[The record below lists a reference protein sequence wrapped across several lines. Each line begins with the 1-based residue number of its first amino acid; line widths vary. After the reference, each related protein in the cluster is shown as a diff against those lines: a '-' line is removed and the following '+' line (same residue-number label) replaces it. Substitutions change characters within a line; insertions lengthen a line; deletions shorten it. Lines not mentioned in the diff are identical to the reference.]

1 MKDLRLRKFLAVLPL
16 FAAYSL
22 LSSTGKAQAT
32 TATTTTTTTTTAAA
46 PAPAADEPQ
55 VLEKFVVTGSNIP
68 MAADAL
74 SVPVLTVGQ
83 TTMKD
88 SGVAADTL
96 DLLRK
101 VAPNISGVGQENAQ
115 IGTSTNFGGASVTI
129 KELPTLV
136 LVDGRRV
143 ANDPAEATG
152 GTQFVDLNMIPPAA
166 IERIEVLEDG
176 ASAIYGSD
184 AIGGVINIILKKNY
198 NGWESGAHYGFST
211 ESGRYEERSGYIMGG
226 VSNDVTSITIS
237 AEYAQHNNL
246 FLAARPYTNPIYGT
260 YTSAGVLE
268 VYDNL
273 SGNDNFYQ
281 LAPGVNAPPGG
292 GNSTI
297 DQLVAN
303 GTYIPKTADQ
313 IFQKF
318 NLASGETMLGS
329 LKRYSAMV
337 NFDHKIF
344 GSSLEGFGNILFSNV
359 KTASQLNAQPLVPFV
374 QDAWTDIN
382 VEGFSSS
389 PPPPGVTYIPN
400 TAPSNP
406 FSQAFLDQN
415 QSVAG
420 PGGVGSGEE
429 ILARERIT
437 ASPRLF
443 QNNSTLYRVV
453 GGLKG
458 DLTEDIHWEAAAN
471 INRYELA
478 YTNPGLFD
486 TNALL
491 TALADGQINPFAVNQ
506 APGALTGVVG
516 TAFVNMISTLNQFD
530 FKIDGNVFDL
540 PAGKLGFAVG
550 TAYVRENLAATPDI
564 NSLPNSTGT
573 TAGWSN
579 ATTFKDFSANR
590 DVWSVYG
597 EVNVPITDARMNIPG
612 AYAVDVDGA
621 VRHDAYSGAV
631 GATTVPEVNF
641 SYEPLDDQLKFRLS
655 AGKSFIAPQLYSLY
669 GPISAGSTVAL
680 NYTTI
685 NGVQKTNV
693 QFNGSSGSN
702 PNLAPETA
710 NSWATGFTYTPKFA
724 PGLSIAIDYSQIG
737 EKGLIG
743 TVPAAT
749 IIQSVESDGTAS
761 PYAGDVHFNT
771 NNGAPVTGTGQ
782 ISSHSTQQVY
792 VNTTLL
798 NLGGQDVN
806 SADISI
812 DYKWKSATVGRFDLT
827 STWTYYEKYT
837 IQEVPSEP
845 FFEYIGSATQIN
857 GTTPRWRTYTTLD
870 WKNFGFDAFVGV
882 TFVDSVT
889 DHGTGGDALSGFEN
903 VGTFTAFD
911 FGATYDFG
919 HLHLSKWSDGLSVSV
934 GINNAFDRQPPLA
947 GAAFPDTNADV
958 GTYDGAIGRMFY
970 VEAKYTF

>member
-1 MKDLRLRKFLAVLPL
+1 MKDLRLRKFSAVLPL

-22 LSSTGKAQAT
+22 VTASLKAQ
-32 TATTTTTTTTTAAA
+32 ATTTTTTTTATTTAAM
-46 PAPAADEPQ
+46 PDEPQ

-74 SVPVLTVGQ
+74 SVPVLTVDQ
-83 TTMKD
+83 STIKD
-88 SGVAADTL
+88 SGVSADTL

-101 VAPNISGVGQENAQ
+101 VAPNISGVGEENAQ
-115 IGTSTNFGGASVTI
+115 ILTGTNFGGASVAI
-129 KELPTLV
+129 KGLPTLV

-143 ANDPAEATG
+143 ANDPAESTG

-166 IERIEVLEDG
+166 IDRIEVLEDG

-184 AIGGVINIILKKNY
+184 AIGGVINIILKKDY
-198 NGWESGAHYGFST
+198 NGWVTGAHYGFST

-226 VSNDVTSITIS
+226 VSNDKTSITVS

-260 YTSAGVLE
+260 YTSGGVLE
-268 VYDNL
+268 IYDNL

-292 GNSTI
+292 GTYTI

-303 GTYIPKTADQ
+303 GTYVPKTADQ
-313 IFQKF
+313 IFEKF

-337 NFDHKIF
+337 NLDHKIF
-344 GSSLEGFGNILFSNV
+344 GSSLEGFGNVLFSNV

-389 PPPPGVTYIPN
+389 PPPAGVTYIPN
-400 TAPSNP
+400 TAPTNP

-437 ASPRLF
+437 AAPRIY

-458 DLTEDIHWEAAAN
+458 DITSDIHWEGAVN

-478 YTNPGLFD
+478 YQNPGLYD
-486 TNALL
+486 TNALAE
-491 TALADGQINPFAVNQ
+491 ALADGQINPFAAVQ

-530 FKIDGNVFDL
+530 FKVDGNVFEL
-540 PAGKLGFAVG
+540 PAGNLGFAVG
-550 TAYVRENLAATPDI
+550 TSYVRENLAATPDI

-590 DVWSVYG
+590 DFWSAYG
-597 EVNVPITDARMNIPG
+597 EVNVPVTSGKMNVPG
-612 AYAVDVDGA
+612 AYAIDIDGA

-631 GATTVPEVNF
+631 GSTTNPEVTL
-641 SYEPLDDQLKFRLS
+641 SYEPIDDQLKLRVS

-669 GPISAGSTVAL
+669 GPVTAGSTDAI

-685 NGVQKTNV
+685 NGAQKTNV
-693 QFNGSSGSN
+693 QFNGTSGSN
-702 PNLAPETA
+702 PDLDPEKA
-710 NSWATGFTYTPKFA
+710 NSWAAGFTYTPKFV
-724 PGLSIAIDYSQIG
+724 PGLTLAVDYSQIG

-749 IIQSVESDGTAS
+749 IIQSVETFGTAS
-761 PYAGDVHFNT
+761 PYAADVHFNT
-771 NNGAPVTGTGQ
+771 ANGAGVTGTGQ

-792 VNTTLL
+792 VNANLL

-806 SADISI
+806 SADIKL
-812 DYKWKSATVGRFDLT
+812 DYKWRTSSFGKFDVSSA
-827 STWTYYEKYT
+827 WTYYEKYT
-837 IQEVPSEP
+837 IQEVPTEP
-845 FFEYIGSATQIN
+845 YYPYVGSATAIN
-857 GTTPRWRTYTTLD
+857 GTTPRWRTYTTVD
-870 WKNFGFDAFVGV
+870 WSEFGFDAFVGV
-882 TFVDSVT
+882 TFVESVT
-889 DHGTGGDALSGFEN
+889 DHGTGGDALSGFES
-903 VGTFTAFD
+903 VGSFTAFD
-911 FGATYDFG
+911 FGLTYDFS
-919 HLHLSKWSDGLSVSV
+919 HLHVSKYADGLSVTL

-947 GAAFPDTNADV
+947 VAAFPDTNADV
-958 GTYDGAIGRMFY
+958 GAYDGAVGRMFY
-970 VEAKYTF
+970 VEAKYSF